1 MIICK
6 FQIRIILAL
15 IKYNLTYKYLN
26 IFLNMNY
33 LPKWSFFFLNGQI
46 FLLNAIFHIINI
58 DFLSIKNQGRITVP
72 ESKNF

>member
-26 IFLNMNY
+26 MNY
-33 LPKWSFFFLNGQI
+33 LPKWSFFFLNGQF
-46 FLLNAIFHIINI
+46 FLLNAKFHIINI
-58 DFLSIKNQGRITVP
+58 NFLT
-72 ESKNF
+72 

>member
-26 IFLNMNY
+26 ILLNMNY
-33 LPKWSFFFLNGQI
+33 LPKWSFFFLNGQF
-46 FLLNAIFHIINI
+46 FLLNAKFHIINI
-58 DFLSIKNQGRITVP
+58 NFLT
-72 ESKNF
+72 